1 MMTYVCKEEKLIV
14 SSEEGK
20 ENHPG
25 AMTTGTFSVR
35 SVLRECTDGN

>member
-1 MMTYVCKEEKLIV
+1 MMTSVCKEEKLIV
-14 SSEEGK
+14 GREEGK

-35 SVLRECTDGN
+35 SVLGECTDGS